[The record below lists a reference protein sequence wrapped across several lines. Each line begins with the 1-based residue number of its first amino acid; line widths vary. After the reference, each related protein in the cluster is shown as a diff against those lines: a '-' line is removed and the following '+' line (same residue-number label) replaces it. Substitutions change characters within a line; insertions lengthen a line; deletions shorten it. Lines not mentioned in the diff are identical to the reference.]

1 MKCNHQEFPSDVFI
15 CFETIDAIVTL
26 VGPDKFT
33 PAVQVTPYQLLTTP
47 LQAKLV
53 YSISL
58 QPFDPAKTL
67 IKTYKIMPRS
77 QNAHAYVNAGFRF
90 QVDANTLTVQTLP
103 TIVFGG
109 LSQNFVHATKTEKFL
124 LGKTL
129 SDQQTITSAFKLL
142 SSELIADND
151 PSLANAQYRKSL
163 ALSLFYKFILY
174 ANFESIDPSFQSAIE
189 SVIDTRGISSGEQ
202 DYSVNEDT
210 FPVSK
215 PMSKK
220 NAILQA
226 SGEAEY
232 VLDIPLLNNELHA
245 AFITSTIGNCSIDQ
259 IETSEALSLPGV
271 VQLIFAQDLK
281 ENNLKNSI
289 VASNTEVLFS
299 EGFVDFAG
307 QAIGLVVADSFETA
321 TKAAKL
327 VKITYKDRKKPVL
340 TINDAIEAEIVKNV
354 GQVNYGDAD
363 GALNTA
369 PNVIQGECLIDTQ
382 FHFYME
388 SQGAV
393 CQLNEEGIDVYSST
407 QWVDYLQNAVANALG
422 LSNVSSVNVK
432 VKQLGGGFGGNDLV
446 LYFLS

>member
-26 VGPDKFT
+26 VGPDKFA

-90 QVDANTLTVQTLP
+90 QVDANSLTVQTLP

-129 SDQQTITSAFKLL
+129 SDQPTITSAFKLL

-174 ANFESIDPSFQSAIE
+174 ANFESIDPSFRSAIE
-189 SVIDTRGISSGEQ
+189 SVIDNRGISSGEQ

-232 VLDIPLLNNELHA
+232 VLDIPSLNNELHA

-281 ENNLKNSI
+281 
-289 VASNTEVLFS
+289 
-299 EGFVDFAG
+299 
-307 QAIGLVVADSFETA
+307 
-321 TKAAKL
+321 
-327 VKITYKDRKKPVL
+327 KKQS
-340 TINDAIEAEIVKNV
+340 K
-354 GQVNYGDAD
+354 
-363 GALNTA
+363 
-369 PNVIQGECLIDTQ
+369 
-382 FHFYME
+382 
-388 SQGAV
+388 
-393 CQLNEEGIDVYSST
+393 
-407 QWVDYLQNAVANALG
+407 
-422 LSNVSSVNVK
+422 K
-432 VKQLGGGFGGNDLV
+432 
-446 LYFLS
+446 